1 MQNLAPICT
10 VLLVRTSGWLL
21 GAIVLPLRGKIA
33 YQIFLNVLAI
43 KRTACEAYFLVNI
56 ACFRKY
62 LEGTRI
68 TLVKL

>member
-33 YQIFLNVLAI
+33 YRFFFMFLQ
-43 KRTACEAYFLVNI
+43 
-56 ACFRKY
+56 
-62 LEGTRI
+62 
-68 TLVKL
+68 